1 MQIPITLNKITHFII
16 IYTRRVFRLNKRSGQ
31 GKINGLKRRN
41 KRTKKRDKIKTKA
54 IKGSF
59 LFSNIL
65 IFSISFN
72 KGIIEVSEY

>member
-1 MQIPITLNKITHFII
+1 MGL
-16 IYTRRVFRLNKRSGQ
+16 
-31 GKINGLKRRN
+31 GKGIKGLGEEIKT
-41 KRTKKRDKIKTKA
+41 RTKV

-72 KGIIEVSEY
+72 KGIIEVSEYR